1 MPTPTLPHASFRLNT
16 SLPGAQESA
25 DVVGLSDGRF
35 AAVWRDISGSFG
47 ILKYAIFNADGS
59 VAKSEAVANVNTAG
73 SISDGRDVAIAALT
87 GGAFAITWAPRL
99 NFQWDVFDRA
109 FNGSGLPVSADVLTN
124 QGATLQNQRHPDI
137 VGDGAGGFYAA
148 WEDTENNA
156 GVPVRPN
163 IQFRHFNAA
172 GQPTGSAIGLSDVV
186 GGDQFPQIAVSR
198 DGQQVVVVWDDDLGQ
213 TPGGNEDSIRASIG
227 NGSVFSPDFR
237 VDHGPYNEFNTA
249 PDVAYSTGHTFMVV
263 WSKFISSG
271 VYEVAGAINGGV
283 EFKINTT
290 GQNDNMSPHVVG
302 LQSGNFL
309 VVWNDAN
316 FTGTGFHVMGQLLA
330 VNGTPIGSEF
340 LVSDFVAND
349 IERIEATELMDGR
362 VLVTW
367 DPNKVFQTVGPDV
380 FARIVDPRQVAANWV
395 GTVASEQFVGTAF
408 ADHLNGAGGNDRV
421 WGEGG
426 PDTLFGGAGNDTL
439 TGGPGV
445 DTLNGGP
452 GNDTYVLE
460 NGFDA
465 IVDSGG
471 VDTVTSTVS
480 RSIAGYAAVE
490 NLTLVNLAAALN
502 GIGNNLGNV
511 ITGNNFN
518 NTLVG
523 GYGNDALGG
532 GIGNDVL
539 VGGVGVDTLTGGP
552 GNDFFVF
559 NAPLSFANHDVIT
572 DFSNIPANN
581 DTIRLENNVMTQLG
595 ATVGALAANRFFA
608 GAAAHDADD
617 RIVYN
622 HANGA
627 LYYDANGNAAGGST
641 LLAVISN
648 KPILT
653 FHDFVVI

>member
-1 MPTPTLPHASFRLNT
+1 
-16 SLPGAQESA
+16 
-25 DVVGLSDGRF
+25 VVGL
-35 AAVWRDISGSFG
+35 
-47 ILKYAIFNADGS
+47 K
-59 VAKSEAVANVNTAG
+59 
-73 SISDGRDVAIAALT
+73 
-87 GGAFAITWAPRL
+87 
-99 NFQWDVFDRA
+99 
-109 FNGSGLPVSADVLTN
+109 
-124 QGATLQNQRHPDI
+124 
-137 VGDGAGGFYAA
+137 
-148 WEDTENNA
+148 
-156 GVPVRPN
+156 
-163 IQFRHFNAA
+163 
-172 GQPTGSAIGLSDVV
+172 
-186 GGDQFPQIAVSR
+186 
-198 DGQQVVVVWDDDLGQ
+198 
-213 TPGGNEDSIRASIG
+213 
-227 NGSVFSPDFR
+227 
-237 VDHGPYNEFNTA
+237 
-249 PDVAYSTGHTFMVV
+249 
-263 WSKFISSG
+263 
-271 VYEVAGAINGGV
+271 
-283 EFKINTT
+283 
-290 GQNDNMSPHVVG
+290 
-302 LQSGNFL
+302 SGNFL

-367 DPNKVFQTVGPDV
+367 DPNKAPQTVGPDV